1 MNTKVSMTLLQKKK
15 IDKIFSFFKYNEIT
29 FSEALFNEKYD
40 NNDSKVAIGFFD
52 AFDEYIRVSKLT
64 KQKVL

>member
-40 NNDSKVAIGFFD
+40 NNDSKVAIGFF
-52 AFDEYIRVSKLT
+52 
-64 KQKVL
+64 